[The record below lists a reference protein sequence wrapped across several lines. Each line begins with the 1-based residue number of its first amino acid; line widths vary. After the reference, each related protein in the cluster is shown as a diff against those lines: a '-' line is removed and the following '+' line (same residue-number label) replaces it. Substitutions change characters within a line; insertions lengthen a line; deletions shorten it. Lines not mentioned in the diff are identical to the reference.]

1 VPEGTRLLGE
11 AGYPTLMV
19 ANVVMLPGVP
29 QFFRSQFERIAPRL
43 EAPPFRLACVFLSV
57 GEGAIAAVLDRIA
70 RAHPAVEIGS
80 YPRFDDA
87 DHLVKVTLEAK
98 DAARVQAALAALL
111 AALPPGSVIR
121 TEGP

>member
-1 VPEGTRLLGE
+1 
-11 AGYPTLMV
+11 
-19 ANVVMLPGVP
+19 
-29 QFFRSQFERIAPRL
+29 
-43 EAPPFRLACVFLSV
+43 
-57 GEGAIAAVLDRIA
+57 
-70 RAHPAVEIGS
+70 VEIGS